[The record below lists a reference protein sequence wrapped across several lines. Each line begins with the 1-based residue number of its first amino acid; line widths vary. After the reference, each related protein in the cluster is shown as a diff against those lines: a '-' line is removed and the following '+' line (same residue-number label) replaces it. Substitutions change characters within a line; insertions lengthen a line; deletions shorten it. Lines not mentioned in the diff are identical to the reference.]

1 MEIGPIT
8 GIRPIS
14 MVKPPSPAPDLS
26 GVFAVEFRGRQQDE
40 SSNSSR
46 RASRGLEKEAED
58 EGYFAYTPTLPGCFS
73 NGRTVEDAK
82 RNIREAVEQHL
93 VSILSHAE
101 PVPQNDRLVHL
112 EELTVG
118 IPE

>member
-58 EGYFAYTPTLPGCFS
+58 EDLADDSLVAS
-73 NGRTVEDAK
+73 EDAQMSSVADPLPL
-82 RNIREAVEQHL
+82 RQI
-93 VSILSHAE
+93 SIFA
-101 PVPQNDRLVHL
+101 
-112 EELTVG
+112 
-118 IPE
+118 